1 MKINKR
7 NLGLAIAKSCMTTL
21 EIQKAGKLSS
31 ATIARAKNDPEYVP
45 ELLTIG
51 KLARVLGVSV
61 EYLTEGEQQ

>member
-1 MKINKR
+1 
-7 NLGLAIAKSCMTTL
+7 MTTL